1 METKIITKA
10 DLNYRNEY
18 AASTDLRFA
27 GHLTFEADLGWVRI
41 LGTLAVDGCIV
52 AKAGSSIEA
61 GSNIKAGFAIEA
73 GSSIKA
79 GEGIEAG
86 SNIKAGEGIEAGF
99 AIVAKA
105 VTCKLRIFAGL
116 CLYRLPKP
124 EEGQIRVTRPV
135 QGTVC
140 FGEVVVE
147 PVKAKG

>member
-52 AKAGSSIEA
+52 AKA
-61 GSNIKAGFAIEA
+61 
-73 GSSIKA
+73 
-79 GEGIEAG
+79 
-86 SNIKAGEGIEAGF
+86 
-99 AIVAKA
+99 